1 MTRRIEI
8 GGGADD
14 LTAAAIM
21 AAVARLEEERAAAAA
36 TPPARPA
43 QTMWVLSTR
52 PRPVL
57 QLPHSGPTAGLPSA
71 QLLRPASDAERLNA
85 ALRPTSFRWTLHAP

>member
-14 LTAAAIM
+14 LTAAAIT

-52 PRPVL
+52 PRPV
-57 QLPHSGPTAGLPSA
+57 QPDVSVRRHPTLAGWSV
-71 QLLRPASDAERLNA
+71 ASEESEED
-85 ALRPTSFRWTLHAP
+85 

>member
-1 MTRRIEI
+1 MTRIEI
-8 GGGADD
+8 GGGADE

-21 AAVARLEEERAAAAA
+21 AAVARLEEERSAAAA

-52 PRPVL
+52 PRPVQPEVSVRRQPSL
-57 QLPHSGPTAGLPSA
+57 AGWSVSSGEPEEA
-71 QLLRPASDAERLNA
+71 
-85 ALRPTSFRWTLHAP
+85 

>member
-1 MTRRIEI
+1 MTQIEI

-21 AAVARLEEERAAAAA
+21 AAVARLEEERVAAAA

-52 PRPVL
+52 PRPV
-57 QLPHSGPTAGLPSA
+57 QPEVVVRRHPTLAGWSPS
-71 QLLRPASDAERLNA
+71 SEESVDD
-85 ALRPTSFRWTLHAP
+85 